1 MPDEW
6 IVAFSR
12 WIVSGYINTCFIVT
26 KLSAF
31 LAGYLVGETGNSR
44 RRTKNVIVFVAGA
57 ALAVVIPDQTF
68 GMRRSKSRHRD
79 VGSRVATLRHGRNVR
94 RIRSRSLGLRS
105 LGFRS
110 FGFRS
115 FGFRSFRLRSFHFL
129 VGHALLD
136 VLRAGAG
143 EKRRGEKRQGK
154 KRRDTKREGDCE
166 SGEPGECLHGSII
179 GGSRGQANDSL
190 LGSSRSGLSNTE
202 FLCGACLR
210 SFLGHATRAGCLKV
224 CPPIKPR
231 M

>member
-26 KLSAF
+26 KLPTF
-31 LAGYLVGETGNSR
+31 LAGYLVGETSNSR
-44 RRTKNVIVFVAGA
+44 RRAKNVIVFVAGA

-79 VGSRVATLRHGRNVR
+79 VGSGVATLRHGRNVR
-94 RIRSRSLGLRS
+94 RIRGRS
-105 LGFRS
+105 LGF
-110 FGFRS
+110 G
-115 FGFRSFRLRSFHFL
+115 SFRLRSFHFL

-136 VLRAGAG
+136 VLCAGAG
-143 EKRRGEKRQGK
+143 EKRRSEKRQGK
-154 KRRDTKREGDCE
+154 KRKDTKREGDCE

-190 LGSSRSGLSNTE
+190 RGVLEVGFPIQCSFAGLA
-202 FLCGACLR
+202 CGAFLAMLR
-210 SFLGHATRAGCLKV
+210 AQDA
-224 CPPIKPR
+224 
-231 M
+231 